1 LSIPPSSTVKP
12 DQEIG
17 SLSVDF
23 HHRTL
28 VDSLL
33 VGLVKLLEDVA
44 GIEDA
49 STFIGSVAGHL
60 GSELEKKYS
69 AALGIK
75 HFKREQL
82 SAVLVDLQNRAG
94 GKFFVIEDGADRI
107 VLGNSK
113 CPLGKAIRGHPS
125 LCMMTSN
132 VLGRLTA
139 NAVGYA
145 AVDLEKAIARG
156 DRGCLV
162 VIDLVPTELRLDAR
176 EYFRDDAFPL

>member
-1 LSIPPSSTVKP
+1 VSP

-28 VDSLL
+28 MDALL
-33 VGLVKLLEDVA
+33 TGLVKLLEDLA

-49 STFIGSVAGHL
+49 SVFIGSVAGHL

-69 AALGIK
+69 AALGIQ
-75 HFKREQL
+75 HFRREQL
-82 SAVLVDLQNRAG
+82 SAVLVDLENRAG
-94 GKFFVIEDGADRI
+94 GKFFVIEDSADRI

-113 CPLGKAIRGHPS
+113 CPLGKAARGHPS

-132 VLGRLTA
+132 LLGRLTA
-139 NAVGYA
+139 NAAGYA
-145 AVDLEKAIARG
+145 AVELEQTIARG
-156 DRGCLV
+156 DRGCHI